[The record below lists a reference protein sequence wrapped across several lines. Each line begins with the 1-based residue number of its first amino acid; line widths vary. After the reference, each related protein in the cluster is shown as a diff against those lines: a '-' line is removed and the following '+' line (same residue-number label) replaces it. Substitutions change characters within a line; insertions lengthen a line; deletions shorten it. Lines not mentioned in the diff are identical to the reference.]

1 VERVKTYD
9 NSSRCE
15 GHGLEYFGYWGA
27 GYIGKPRLQG
37 VGDERFVPI
46 TYDDLSRGNR
56 WAVKWGPFEKG
67 EIGGTGRVQAVFE
80 KYRHMALMHFVA
92 YAYVGENVS
101 DIVGGGCLSRPSAA
115 CSKPRAVRTGEADC
129 RCMGLGKKP
138 NGCLASMNPR
148 C

>member
-1 VERVKTYD
+1 
-9 NSSRCE
+9 
-15 GHGLEYFGYWGA
+15 
-27 GYIGKPRLQG
+27 
-37 VGDERFVPI
+37 
-46 TYDDLSRGNR
+46 
-56 WAVKWGPFEKG
+56 VKWGPFEKG

-101 DIVGGGCLSRPSAA
+101 DIVDAHVRALTYLKEVIAAVAESMQLYCPFETLVAVATGSTDLGGGCLSRPSAA